1 MLRDVLVGE
10 VYLCSG
16 QSNMALETY
25 YTFSADTLKADNVYR
40 ASVPVWDN
48 VPVLIV
54 DGDAVVMRR
63 DIDLRIA
70 IEEMEAAGVS
80 LLISQDF
87 NSLNSGVFLL
97 KNSNWTRSFLAE
109 ARAARPMLATG
120 SFMPLKYENR
130 AFFYLT
136 NMWPQC
142 GGVRRLDAFL
152 APHHRDEEKFRD
164 GTLVVDRCLVN
175 RHPMRATEWWRLFDS
190 GAGYDEISDAFIV
203 HCPGGNADSKRMAMD
218 ALLSMSEW

>member
-1 MLRDVLVGE
+1 
-10 VYLCSG
+10 
-16 QSNMALETY
+16 MASLTAFEEH
-25 YTFSADTLKADNVYR
+25 AQEALKTHDYVFM
-40 ASVPVWDN
+40 
-48 VPVLIV
+48 V

-63 DIDLRIA
+63 DIDLSIA

-97 KNSNWTRSFLAE
+97 KNSTWTHSFLAE

-142 GGVRRLDAFL
+142 GGIRRLDAVL
-152 APHHRDEEKFRD
+152 APHHRDQEKFRE
-164 GTLVVDRCLVN
+164 GTLVVDRCLLN

-203 HCPGGNADSKRMAMD
+203 HCPGGNADSKRTAMD